1 MLLKVPLRE
10 VDKLLLLVLQWW
22 IPDTW
27 YKQPNKTTKTS
38 TDTLKKRL
46 QKCVRMHKKSLCC
59 SIAALQIPD
68 ANSFCN
74 SIMRA
79 SHRKNARRKSARSN
93 HNKRQGR
100 QWESPVGTRR
110 GIICQDLPIPCCKG
124 LEKGCKIAY
133 IGWNR
138 LCPEKLVESA
148 GTNLSLK
155 ADNLHQR
162 QNW

>member
-1 MLLKVPLRE
+1 MNRRTTKNKCCCKFRCEKSTNSCCWCCNDGFLTLDPSNQAKQPKRAQILLKSGSKNACGCTR
-10 VDKLLLLVLQWW
+10 KA
-22 IPDTW
+22 
-27 YKQPNKTTKTS
+27 
-38 TDTLKKRL
+38 
-46 QKCVRMHKKSLCC
+46 LCC

-79 SHRKNARRKSARSN
+79 SHRKHARRKSARSN
-93 HNKRQGR
+93 SAHNKRQGR

-133 IGWNR
+133 VG
-138 LCPEKLVESA
+138 CK
-148 GTNLSLK
+148 SL
-155 ADNLHQR
+155 
-162 QNW
+162 